1 MIKFIERMDSTHGRL
16 KLERL
21 ELLVSLHHHLGFRE
35 PSRRARDVL
44 IERFLRFAREHLVDE
59 HGFELVSVLLDRLC
73 DSLQTGDSVENGKSR
88 LGQLCGKRW
97 AHSRQG
103 GQELGIL
110 VLVRPF
116 EVGDEI
122 DGGFAGIDEVDDRRG
137 MRGSLLRLEL
147 LSVGISSLLVIV
159 PHAVTHL
166 ILGDR
171 SVDPFARLGI
181 CRGQP
186 AADVR
191 LEPGRKVDIEGLA
204 AQAS

>member
-1 MIKFIERMDSTHGRL
+1 
-16 KLERL
+16 
-21 ELLVSLHHHLGFRE
+21 
-35 PSRRARDVL
+35 
-44 IERFLRFAREHLVDE
+44 
-59 HGFELVSVLLDRLC
+59 
-73 DSLQTGDSVENGKSR
+73 
-88 LGQLCGKRW
+88 
-97 AHSRQG
+97 
-103 GQELGIL
+103 
-110 VLVRPF
+110 
-116 EVGDEI
+116 
-122 DGGFAGIDEVDDRRG
+122 